1 MTEQEIRVL
10 MDLHKKGILTDEAL
24 AMALNTAAENVNV
37 QEFDEDVVEKYE
49 EGQREIVQ
57 NSRNQA
63 KALRERQ
70 AARDKARLELEAA
83 RRRQEELD
91 AISKE
96 KEDDLT
102 AKIEYLSKLRN
113 KSGELIYSGLEEERN
128 AITDPKE
135 YYEFIEDIN
144 SAYEQYTKAD
154 QERKEVK
161 SIEPLEDKELI
172 DGTEAEIESDF
183 EVSSEEEPE
192 EKEEATPENMA
203 ETGQDA
209 AEQFKNGFQEDGKR
223 IMEEKAA
230 ELNGDELNEE
240 QKDEI
245 VGIPNADELGDDEP
259 QIAKDADAHDT
270 QYIDLGDQTAK
281 DVDFDVEKGK
291 PVELDDKTNKPKDE
305 IIDLTDQA
313 PDKGRQPVKRFT
325 TATADLIKK
334 IDSNKL
340 VMRSLAAIGAIS
352 VGAAIVG
359 WAPALMIGGTV
370 LAGKWVVNQF
380 NKGAAAAGGKS
391 R

>member
-37 QEFDEDVVEKYE
+37 QELDEDIVEKYE

-161 SIEPLEDKELI
+161 NIDTLENKDLIDSEAIEIEPEVESKDKDIDPLKGLEEQNQDEM
-172 DGTEAEIESDF
+172 DEITQAM
-183 EVSSEEEPE
+183 
-192 EKEEATPENMA
+192 K
-203 ETGQDA
+203 
-209 AEQFKNGFQEDGKR
+209 
-223 IMEEKAA
+223 
-230 ELNGDELNEE
+230 ELNEE

-245 VGIPNADELGDDEP
+245 VGIPNADELDDDEP

-313 PDKGRQPVKRFT
+313 PDKGRQPVSKIG
-325 TATADLIKK
+325 TAPLNLIKK

-340 VMRSLAAIGAIS
+340 IMRSLAAIGAIS

-359 WAPALMIGGTV
+359 WAPALMIGGAV

>member
-172 DGTEAEIESDF
+172 DGTKAEIESDF

-245 VGIPNADELGDDEP
+245 VGIPNADELNDDEP

-325 TATADLIKK
+325 TAAADLIKK